1 MFLAAYFL
9 TNLINRKPIKDLTVR
24 TNHTLILSACSYYEV
39 FINPSPNSMANQL
52 WRVWAPS
59 PAHNGF

>member
-52 WRVWAPS
+52 
-59 PAHNGF
+59 